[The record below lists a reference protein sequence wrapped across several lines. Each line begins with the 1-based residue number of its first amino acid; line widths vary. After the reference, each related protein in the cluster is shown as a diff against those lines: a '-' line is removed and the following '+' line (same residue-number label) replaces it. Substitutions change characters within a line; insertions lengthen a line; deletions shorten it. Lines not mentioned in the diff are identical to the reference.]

1 MPRRRQNRYMRAVH
15 EVAGAPGPIL
25 LNASPT
31 RVGSDGAPTATRV
44 SNFSRHLPGC
54 NSVEINRNQ
63 YFLIGLIV
71 LFLGLQFR
79 VVETYVLNEKTSTF
93 LAQRLKLVASSDSS
107 EGFLPAAGPAPLRTV
122 APPTWLGYA
131 FISVSAVL
139 ILHSLAMRK
148 PGG

>member
-1 MPRRRQNRYMRAVH
+1 
-15 EVAGAPGPIL
+15 
-25 LNASPT
+25 
-31 RVGSDGAPTATRV
+31 
-44 SNFSRHLPGC
+44 
-54 NSVEINRNQ
+54 VEINRNQ

-139 ILHSLAMRK
+139 ILHSLAMKK